1 MKKKKGLMILLA
13 AACMLT
19 QAQPVYAVQT
29 ETAQVSASTAVT
41 DPAVTPEQPGNTETP
56 VTPEQPGNTETPV
69 IPEQPGNTETPVRPE
84 QPGSTETPVTPEQP
98 GSTETTEQPETPA
111 PEPAP
116 DKVKG
121 LRTTC
126 KSDTS
131 VLVEWSKS
139 ARAVSYTVYRK
150 QGSGSYKKLGTTK
163 KTSYEDKH
171 ISYGKSYTYQIIPY
185 NKEKKKGK
193 AATIGLKNQ
202 QAVNIRSQKYT
213 YKQMVTD
220 MKELKAQYSDYCM
233 MESIGKSVK
242 GRYIYDFS
250 IGDSKAKKS
259 LLVVSTLH
267 AREYICSV
275 LMMKEIQYYLRN
287 YNKKIGGVVP
297 AKVLKNIRI
306 HYVVMAN
313 PDGVTISQTSSARWK
328 ANGRGVDLNKNFPA
342 KKFVVGGKKGSQ
354 GYTGPKALSEPEAKA
369 IANLTI
375 KLKKSKKLCGVIN
388 YHAMGNI
395 IYGDCSNK
403 KLKKNTTKMYN
414 IAKSLTGYKKA
425 PVTGGK
431 STGGQYREYVM
442 DILNLPS
449 ITLEV
454 GKVAAPCSYNQYEK
468 EFQKNKMVVLKIA
481 QAL

>member
-1 MKKKKGLMILLA
+1 MKTKKGIPMILAVL
-13 AACMLT
+13 CLLT

-29 ETAQVSASTAVT
+29 GTQPAAIEAAVT
-41 DPAVTPEQPGNTETP
+41 EQPTDPGQSATPEQPTDPGQGTTPEQPGNTQEPQKP
-56 VTPEQPGNTETPV
+56 VKPQKPK
-69 IPEQPGNTETPVRPE
+69 
-84 QPGSTETPVTPEQP
+84 
-98 GSTETTEQPETPA
+98 A
-111 PEPAP
+111 EPAP
-116 DKVKG
+116 NKVQG

-126 KSDTS
+126 KSDTC

-139 ARAVSYTVYRK
+139 KRAVSYTVYRK
-150 QGSGSYKKLGTTK
+150 QGSGAYKKLGTTK
-163 KTSYEDKH
+163 KTSYEDKS
-171 ISYGKSYTYQIIPY
+171 IRYGKSYTYQIVPY
-185 NKEKKKGK
+185 NKDKKKGK
-193 AATIGLKNQ
+193 SSTIVLKNQ

-213 YKQMVTD
+213 YKQMTAD

-233 MESIGKSVK
+233 METIGKSNQ
-242 GRYIYDFS
+242 GRAIYDFS
-250 IGDSKAKKS
+250 IGDPKAKKS

-275 LMMKEIQYYLRN
+275 LMMKEIQYYLRY

-297 AKVLKNIRI
+297 AKILKNTRI

-313 PDGVTISQTSSARWK
+313 PDGVTISQTSYARWK

-342 KKFVVGGKKGSQ
+342 KKFIVGGKKGAQ

-369 IANLTI
+369 IAGLTK

-403 KLKKNTTKMYN
+403 KLKKNTTKMYK
-414 IAKSLTGYKKA
+414 IAKSLTGYRMA

-431 STGGQYREYVM
+431 SAGGQYREYVM
-442 DILNLPS
+442 DILGLPS

-454 GKVAAPCSYNQYEK
+454 GTVAAPCSYQQYER